1 MISST
6 ESQEYLRLMAHQGRE
21 SVVLLYI
28 VTPPLFCGM
37 ILNEYDCLLPPS
49 YTKTTKIYIFLLCLS
64 VCKYRLSI
72 QCPIFTH
79 LSCGLIPYSGNPDAA
94 YPSSLYIDWP
104 QILTTNKSLDLWI
117 LQESPRESQI
127 SFVMVFYNTV
137 YMISIVWTWG
147 LSRDFSTFV
156 VLYIDL
162 DIPRLPLVSCTNHSI
177 YIYLFADCSLA
188 QRSVKIFPMGIS
200 PKTWVTMNDSVD
212 KD

>member
-1 MISST
+1 
-6 ESQEYLRLMAHQGRE
+6 
-21 SVVLLYI
+21 
-28 VTPPLFCGM
+28 M
-37 ILNEYDCLLPPS
+37 ILNEHDCLLPPS
-49 YTKTTKIYIFLLCLS
+49 YRKTTKIYIFPLCLS

-79 LSCGLIPYSGNPDAA
+79 LSCA
-94 YPSSLYIDWP
+94 LYIDWP
-104 QILTTNKSLDLWI
+104 QILTINKSLDPWI

-156 VLYIDL
+156 VLYIDP
-162 DIPRLPLVSCTNHSI
+162 DIPRLPFVSCTNHSI
-177 YIYLFADCSLA
+177 YIYLFADCSLV

-200 PKTWVTMNDSVD
+200 PKTWVAMNDSVD
-212 KD
+212 KV